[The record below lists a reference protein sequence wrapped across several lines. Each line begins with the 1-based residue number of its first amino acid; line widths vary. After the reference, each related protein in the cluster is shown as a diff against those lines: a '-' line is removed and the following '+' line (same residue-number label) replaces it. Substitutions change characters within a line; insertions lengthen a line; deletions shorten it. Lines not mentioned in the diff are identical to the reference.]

1 MNKRTMSLSQ
11 EVWHGFVIRAFHRL
25 KTGATRAYGIGS
37 KTIIRGHRTGM
48 VLMAV
53 WTLGIVGCRTMADPS
68 ADAVVRQ
75 SPTTTPSVEG
85 AWAIETTRGDLRR
98 PFEVMELP
106 VGDGTVTHGPL
117 YFEDPD
123 EEADGDDQF
132 AWTAQDYLRL
142 FNWRG
147 RFLYNLALFPVSVVV
162 TPPWM
167 WMASDG
173 YPSRKV
179 FGTYHDAEPQTDRM
193 VVSESSDDVESSVE
207 DESEA
212 VPDTSSSPLPHP

>member
-1 MNKRTMSLSQ
+1 MNKRT
-11 EVWHGFVIRAFHRL
+11 
-25 KTGATRAYGIGS
+25 T
-37 KTIIRGHRTGM
+37 TIFRGRRIGM
-48 VLMAV
+48 VSIAI
-53 WTLGIVGCRTMADPS
+53 WTLGIVGCRMMDDPF
-68 ADAVVRQ
+68 ADAVGRQ
-75 SPTTTPSVEG
+75 SPITTPSVEG
-85 AWAIETTRGDLRR
+85 AWAVETTRGDLQR

-106 VGDGTVTHGPL
+106 AGDGTVTHGPL

-123 EEADGDDQF
+123 EEADDDDRF
-132 AWTAQDYLRL
+132 AWTAQDYLRI

-167 WMASDG
+167 LMASDG
-173 YPSRKV
+173 YPSRKD

-193 VVSESSDDVESSVE
+193 VVSELSDDVESSVE

-212 VPDTSSSPLPHP
+212 APDTSPSPSTHH